1 MTTTWRSKIPTVAK
15 RSHKDLSALVRT
27 AALKIEQQAKIAAPV
42 DTGFLRNSIYT
53 VTNRESGRPAA
64 DAAAQSIRKG
74 ASLGPEPTADDD
86 LTAIVAVGAE
96 YGIYVELGTVRAPAQ
111 PYLLPAARKVLGD
124 LGSDLKEVIG

>member
-1 MTTTWRSKIPTVAK
+1 MTTTWRSKIPTIAK
-15 RSHKDLSALVRT
+15 RSHKELSEMVRT

-64 DAAAQSIRKG
+64 DASTQSIHKG
-74 ASLGPEPTADDD
+74 ANLGPEPTAGDD

-96 YGIYVELGTVRAPAQ
+96 YGVYVELGTTRSPAQ

-124 LGSDLKEVIG
+124 LGGDLKEVVG